1 MLSAYCPTHLLEKS
15 LARLLYSLCFYLLTP
30 VIVLRLLW
38 RGRRAPAYR
47 RRWNERFGFV
57 PRIPAGKRVIWVHS
71 VSVGETLAAVPLIR
85 ELQRH
90 HPEALLAVTT
100 MTPTGSARVESVFG
114 DGVYHVYAPY
124 DLPCAVTR
132 FLCRVHPD
140 LLVIME
146 TELWPN
152 LVHGCAKH
160 DIPVVVANGRLS
172 QKSADGYRKF
182 SALTRPMLEALSAVA
197 VQHWDDGERFLSL
210 GLGEGQLEV
219 TGNIKFDL
227 NLDRA
232 LRLRAETLRAQLR
245 GEDARPVLLAASTHR
260 GEDEVILEA
269 FAELLQR
276 FPSLLLVLV
285 PRHPERFDEV
295 AALCRRRGFSL
306 VRRSAASVPGA
317 GEQILLGDTMG
328 ELLLLFGA
336 CDIAFVG
343 GSLVPVGGHNLIE
356 PAAWEIPVLSGPHLF
371 NFSEVSRLLLEA
383 EGMAVCDDA
392 AALEEQVAAL
402 LASPERAARMGAAAK
417 SVAEKNRGALARLI
431 ALIERQL
438 SSR

>member
-1 MLSAYCPTHLLEKS
+1 
-15 LARLLYSLCFYLLTP
+15 
-30 VIVLRLLW
+30 
-38 RGRRAPAYR
+38 
-47 RRWNERFGFV
+47 
-57 PRIPAGKRVIWVHS
+57 
-71 VSVGETLAAVPLIR
+71 
-85 ELQRH
+85 
-90 HPEALLAVTT
+90 
-100 MTPTGSARVESVFG
+100 
-114 DGVYHVYAPY
+114 
-124 DLPCAVTR
+124 
-132 FLCRVHPD
+132 
-140 LLVIME
+140 
-146 TELWPN
+146 
-152 LVHGCAKH
+152 
-160 DIPVVVANGRLS
+160 
-172 QKSADGYRKF
+172 
-182 SALTRPMLEALSAVA
+182 
-197 VQHWDDGERFLSL
+197 
-210 GLGEGQLEV
+210 
-219 TGNIKFDL
+219 
-227 NLDRA
+227 
-232 LRLRAETLRAQLR
+232 
-245 GEDARPVLLAASTHR
+245 
-260 GEDEVILEA
+260 
-269 FAELLQR
+269 LQR